1 MAYSF
6 VKDEKELT
14 GKRAN
19 CVAGIIRQLVEA
31 EGKPV
36 AYADLLAEVE
46 MADQPAQMMPAMH
59 ALELVGAVE
68 RYTYVEPGK
77 KKPRIAYALREGVE
91 VDD

>member
-36 AYADLLAEVE
+36 AYAELLSEVE
-46 MADQPAQMMPAMH
+46 MGDQPAQMMPAMH
-59 ALELVGAVE
+59 SLELVGAII

-77 KKPRIAYALREGVE
+77 KKPRLAYALSPDVE
-91 VDD
+91 VE